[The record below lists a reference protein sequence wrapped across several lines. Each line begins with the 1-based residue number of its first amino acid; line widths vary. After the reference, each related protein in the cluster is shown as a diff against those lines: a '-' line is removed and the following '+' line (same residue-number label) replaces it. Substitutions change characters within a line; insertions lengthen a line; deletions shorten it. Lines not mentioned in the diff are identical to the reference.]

1 MSIQLLPD
9 TARVFVPPGILVPM
23 GIISIT
29 ERSIMNEKNDLLNLS
44 RRDRDRIHELCIK
57 SRQTGLSPPE
67 MEELLRLEGKEA
79 LNRMTDYSEEHE
91 RLLHFHKP
99 P

>member
-1 MSIQLLPD
+1 
-9 TARVFVPPGILVPM
+9 
-23 GIISIT
+23 
-29 ERSIMNEKNDLLNLS
+29 MNEKIDLLNLS
-44 RRDRDRIHELCIK
+44 LPDRDRIHTLSVK
-57 SRQTGLSPPE
+57 RRQTGLSPPE

-79 LNRMTDYSEEHE
+79 LNKMTDYSEAHE

>member
-1 MSIQLLPD
+1 
-9 TARVFVPPGILVPM
+9 
-23 GIISIT
+23 
-29 ERSIMNEKNDLLNLS
+29 MNEKNDLLNLS
-44 RRDRDRIHELCIK
+44 PPDRDRIHQLCIQF
-57 SRQTGLSPPE
+57 RQTGLSPPE

-79 LNRMTDYSEEHE
+79 LNKMTDYSEAHE

>member
-1 MSIQLLPD
+1 
-9 TARVFVPPGILVPM
+9 
-23 GIISIT
+23 
-29 ERSIMNEKNDLLNLS
+29 MNEKNDLLNLFLP
-44 RRDRDRIHELCIK
+44 DRDRIHTLSAK
-57 SRQTGLSPPE
+57 RRKMGLSPPE

-79 LNRMTDYSEEHE
+79 LNKMTDYSEAHE

>member
-1 MSIQLLPD
+1 
-9 TARVFVPPGILVPM
+9 
-23 GIISIT
+23 
-29 ERSIMNEKNDLLNLS
+29 MNEKNDLLNLS

-57 SRQTGLSPPE
+57 SRKTGLSPPE

-79 LNRMTDYSEEHE
+79 MNKLTDYSEEHE
-91 RLLHFHKP
+91 RMLHFYKP